1 MDDRVLAI
9 VVNCTGLT
17 EIGLDTD
24 LWAAGMSSLQSVSVM
39 LAVETEFD
47 VELPESLLVR
57 TTFSTV
63 ARLSAAVWAQL
74 SGDID
79 VAS

>member
-9 VVNCTGLT
+9 VVKCTGLT
-17 EIGLDTD
+17 EIGPETD
-24 LWAAGMSSLQSVSVM
+24 LWAAGMSSLQSVNVM

-57 TTFSTV
+57 TTFSSV
-63 ARLSAAVWAQL
+63 ARLSAAVRAQL
-74 SGDID
+74 SGGAGA
-79 VAS
+79 AS